1 MAALGPF
8 PDLGVT
14 LDGHVAL
21 VEIQR
26 PPLNFFDFK
35 LIGAMADAFEALD
48 AEPEC
53 RAIVLASQ
61 GKAFCAG
68 ANFGSGNDDDG
79 DDTFTEAGFQNT
91 TGTLY
96 REAVRLFRAR
106 TPVVAAVQGAA
117 IGGGLGVALV
127 ADFRV
132 AAPEARFAAN
142 FSRLGIHPG
151 FGLTI
156 TLPRL
161 IGEQKANLMF
171 QTGRRVPGETAVEW
185 GLADELAP
193 LDQLRPRALAL
204 AAEIAECAPL
214 AIRSVRDT
222 LRSGLADRI
231 AERTEHELKEQQW
244 LRGTEDAR
252 EGIRSVAERRTGAF
266 KGR

>member
-1 MAALGPF
+1 MSALGPF

-26 PPLNFFDFK
+26 PPFNFFDFR
-35 LIGAMADAFEALD
+35 LIGAIADAFEALD
-48 AEPEC
+48 ATPEC

-68 ANFGSGNDDDG
+68 ANFGSGDDDG

-96 REAVRLFRAR
+96 REGVRLFRAR

-142 FSRLGIHPG
+142 FTRLGIHPG
-151 FGLTI
+151 FGTTI

-161 IGEQKANLMF
+161 IGEQRANLMF
-171 QTGRRVPGETAVEW
+171 LTGRRIPGELAVEW

-193 LDQLRPRALAL
+193 LDQVRERALAL
-204 AAEIAECAPL
+204 AGEIAECAPL
-214 AIRSVRDT
+214 ATRSVRDT
-222 LRSGLADRI
+222 IRTGLADRI

-244 LRGTEDAR
+244 LRGTEDAE
-252 EGIRSVAERRTGAF
+252 EGIRSVAERRP
-266 KGR
+266 GRFVGR